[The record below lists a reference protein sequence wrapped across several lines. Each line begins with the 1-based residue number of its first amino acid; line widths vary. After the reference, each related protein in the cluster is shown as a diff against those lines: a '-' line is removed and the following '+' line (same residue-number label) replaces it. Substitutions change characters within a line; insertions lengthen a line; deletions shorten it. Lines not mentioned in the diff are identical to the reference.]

1 MEAEITHSAHPEGG
15 ADLNSRPS
23 ASQGQSPG
31 MWMVLGVRRES
42 AALPLNRS
50 KLVDITGKCSPVED
64 TWYNSQGKK
73 VHGRLFPVMF
83 SIMRVR

>member
-1 MEAEITHSAHPEGG
+1 
-15 ADLNSRPS
+15 
-23 ASQGQSPG
+23 

-64 TWYNSQGKK
+64 TWCNSQGKK
-73 VHGRLFPVMF
+73 VQGRLFPVMF